1 MPSPAEVIAKLKA
14 DAAIAAH
21 LYRAAQI
28 IAEIQCKYPGLL
40 KRVSADRIL
49 RKANEIAQERRQQ
62 G

>member
-1 MPSPAEVIAKLKA
+1 MAEN
-14 DAAIAAH
+14 AH